1 MKDKRMKEERMKK
14 ERRILWQANV
24 CELGLARRGQL
35 MIPI

>member
-1 MKDKRMKEERMKK
+1 MMDERMKEVRMKK
-14 ERRILWQANV
+14 ERRIFWQANV